1 MDNNI
6 EDPFEEVDLK
16 PFVNMLCVFSC
27 YNQQVTKP
35 NDSLYS
41 WMTLQSF
48 ICAIGHIIWVQQQFQ
63 IVGTCLHFLYV
74 LTFC

>member
-41 WMTLQSF
+41 
-48 ICAIGHIIWVQQQFQ
+48 
-63 IVGTCLHFLYV
+63 
-74 LTFC
+74 